1 VSKVV
6 NNIELATITL
16 SIEQSIHELSHTV
29 MHTFDSFRSE
39 LAHYQATEAIVIGWI
54 KEDEWLM
61 SLSRFDL
68 LGQFTGAA
76 STLAFIRTDARIMQ
90 QCYDFTISA
99 NYICTIFLLRD
110 WSCTQLR
117 VEWVRIWAVGW
128 FEDLLE
134 QFPLIHEVAT
144 KEIFVLFQSSG
155 GYNYDI
161 FLGV

>member
-1 VSKVV
+1 
-6 NNIELATITL
+6 
-16 SIEQSIHELSHTV
+16 
-29 MHTFDSFRSE
+29 
-39 LAHYQATEAIVIGWI
+39 
-54 KEDEWLM
+54 
-61 SLSRFDL
+61 
-68 LGQFTGAA
+68 
-76 STLAFIRTDARIMQ
+76 
-90 QCYDFTISA
+90 
-99 NYICTIFLLRD
+99 
-110 WSCTQLR
+110 LR